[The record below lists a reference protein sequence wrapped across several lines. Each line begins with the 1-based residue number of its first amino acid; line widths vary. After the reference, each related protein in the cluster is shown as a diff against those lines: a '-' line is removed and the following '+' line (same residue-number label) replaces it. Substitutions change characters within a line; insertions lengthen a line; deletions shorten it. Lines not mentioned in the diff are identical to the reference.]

1 MLIELSGS
9 INNFAISKN
18 TPSVPA
24 RCLES
29 FQETGKK
36 KSGQWREGATLKG
49 MHSYFLSGDKSLSTL
64 ALINWPSP
72 ILQNSYENPG

>member
-18 TPSVPA
+18 TASLPT

-29 FQETGKK
+29 FQEKEK
-36 KSGQWREGATLKG
+36 NSGQQREGATLKRL
-49 MHSYFLSGDKSLSTL
+49 HSYFYSGHKSLSTL
-64 ALINWPSP
+64 ALINWPS
-72 ILQNSYENPG
+72 SNPPEFL

>member
-18 TPSVPA
+18 TPLPA

-29 FQETGKK
+29 FQEKEKNQSMEKRDCTEKY
-36 KSGQWREGATLKG
+36 ALL
-49 MHSYFLSGDKSLSTL
+49 FSLWS
-64 ALINWPSP
+64 
-72 ILQNSYENPG
+72 

>member
-18 TPSVPA
+18 TPTLPA

-29 FQETGKK
+29 FQEKEK
-36 KSGQWREGATLKG
+36 INKSDRQREGTTLKHT
-49 MHSYFLSGDKSLSTL
+49 HSCFFSGHKSLSTL
-64 ALINWPSP
+64 ALINWS
-72 ILQNSYENPG
+72 SSNPPGFL